1 MKRPRLLVLA
11 ALVTATAVLAPPVA
25 AQPKVTITGFV
36 DQVSSWTNNLSE
48 TDLNL
53 ARTGDREWYARTRV
67 RPDIIAQVGTTRFV
81 LGLEIDAIWGQTSQS
96 GDTSVCL
103 QNSVIACTTG
113 AGATA
118 TGGGRLNSGNTQRFG
133 ATAGFDLNT
142 DVQGI
147 IEIKWAYTEFQAPLI
162 PLPTTVRLGA
172 QPWTVMYKGGIFA
185 TGDFAGAHVTTQ
197 WLPIA
202 KTHFTFAQSEE
213 GSTGPRDAFLRG
225 DDIVLITSVE
235 ITPFKGLDLRP
246 IFAYAGF
253 TGTTSASSR
262 QSRGGI
268 NTAAAAG
275 AANFPN
281 CPGTTGPGTGACV
294 GGAISS
300 AEEDRFTVG
309 VDARWRFGPFF
320 IDPTVLYQFGSRDQ
334 NSQTVSTTSGPGV
347 MPSLQRDAW
356 LVDVR
361 SGWQA
366 GPLLIEA
373 LGVYTTGNKAR
384 DRIDLNR
391 SRLKFFEP
399 ISTDNTFV
407 ATWSEMQSSGVDYF
421 NRLRANAGS
430 LNPGVAIGYDKYG
443 IIVAGL
449 RASYAVTPAFTL
461 RAMGSARWT
470 AEEVDTA
477 SAVSNAAGLTP
488 RCAAAAVDAGACV
501 DRGTARYYGTELNL
515 GFQWRFA
522 PNVAFDLVGSYFF
535 AGAVLSSPAV
545 TNQFTGVVTSGRD
558 PEDAQAI
565 SARVR
570 YSF

>member
-1 MKRPRLLVLA
+1 MRDLRLTFLVAILIVA
-11 ALVTATAVLAPPVA
+11 APALPAA
-25 AQPKVTITGFV
+25 AQPKVTVTGFI
-36 DQVSSWTNNLSE
+36 DQVSSWTNNLST

-67 RPDIIAQVGTTRFV
+67 RPDIMAEVGTTKFV
-81 LGLEIDAIWGQTSQS
+81 LGLEIDALWGQTSQS
-96 GDTSVCL
+96 GDTNVCL

-133 ATAGFDLNT
+133 STAGFDLNT

-147 IEIKWAYTEFQAPLI
+147 IEIKWAYTEFQVPMV
-162 PLPTTVRLGA
+162 PVPTTIRLGA
-172 QPWTVMYKGGIFA
+172 QPWAVMYKGGVLA
-185 TGDFAGAHVTTQ
+185 TGDFAGAHLTSQ
-197 WLPIA
+197 WGSMV
-202 KTHFTFAQSEE
+202 KTNFTFAQSEE
-213 GSTGPRDAFLRG
+213 SSTGPRDAFFRG
-225 DDIVLITSVE
+225 DDIALVASVE
-235 ITPFKGLDLRP
+235 ITPFKGFDLRP
-246 IFAYAGF
+246 IFSYASFIGA
-253 TGTTSASSR
+253 TSASSR

-281 CPGTTGPGTGACV
+281 CPGSAGAGTGNCV

-309 VDARWRFGPFF
+309 VDARWRVGAFSFE
-320 IDPTVLYQFGSRDQ
+320 PTVLYQFGSRDQ
-334 NSQTVSTTSGPGV
+334 NIQTASTTSSPGV
-347 MPSLQRDAW
+347 MPSLRRDAW

-361 SGWQA
+361 GGWQV
-366 GPLLIEA
+366 GPLLLEA
-373 LGVYTTGNKAR
+373 LGVYTTGNKAK

-407 ATWSEMQSSGVDYF
+407 ATWSEMQSSGIDYS
-421 NRLRANAGS
+421 NRIRADAGS

-449 RASYAVTPAFTL
+449 RATYALTPAFTL
-461 RAMGSARWT
+461 RAMATARWT

-488 RCAAAAVDAGACV
+488 RCAAAAVDAGTCV
-501 DRGTARYYGTELNL
+501 DRGTARYYGSEFNL

-522 PNVAFDLVGSYFF
+522 PNVAFDLVGSYFV
-535 AGAVLSSPAV
+535 AGSVLSSPAI
-545 TNQFTGVVTSGRD
+545 TNQFTGVVRDGRD
-558 PEDAQAI
+558 PKDAQAM